1 MIIANLDSG
10 YHYSVVKMY
19 NIIMKLLTQSA
30 TILLSCSLILAIL
43 NTPLTSY
50 TAPILGIIII
60 FSIIFIVI
68 KQRSKKS
75 QDLFTGAPHEVA
87 TVLIALLLAVFLT
100 GGLGSNLYFLLYF
113 LLFGIVFLF
122 EPATVFVLLVG
133 LLVIF
138 YQSLFEGDMV
148 SNLIKLGSLIF
159 LAPISYFFGRE
170 FRRREKLESEIQ
182 DKTAQILED
191 AQVLKENVKD
201 EELIDEIED
210 IEEKASDLKRD

>member
-1 MIIANLDSG
+1 
-10 YHYSVVKMY
+10 
-19 NIIMKLLTQSA
+19 MKLLIESA
-30 TILLSCSLILAIL
+30 TILLSCAFILAIL

-68 KQRSKKS
+68 KQRSKKG
-75 QDLFTGAPHEVA
+75 QELFTGAFYEVA
-87 TVLIALLLAVFLT
+87 TVITALLLAVFLT

-133 LLVIF
+133 LLVVF
-138 YQSLFEGDMV
+138 YQSLFEGDMM
-148 SNLIKLGSLIF
+148 SNLIKIGSLIF

-182 DKTAQILED
+182 DKTSQILED
-191 AQVLKENVKD
+191 TEVLKKKVKD
-201 EELIDEIED
+201 EDLVDEIED
-210 IEEKASDLKRD
+210 IEEKASELKNK